1 MRARGEKPNRTTN
14 NNNQKQRKNKNMP
27 LALPLAKPGDVVQ
40 KLQLSLNKG
49 ARFTVELRWDSTHDV
64 DAHALLATNGGNGA
78 KVNDFAQVLSTYNAK
93 STNPNGMLVT
103 NQDRSFST
111 PCGAL
116 THSGDARTGVT
127 TDIDEL
133 ITIFG
138 DKVGSEV
145 NEIPIFVTVHGGATF
160 AGVKSASITI
170 KDDEGKV
177 LGEYQLTNE
186 FAAFNAVQM
195 GSLIRSDKG
204 WEYAPVGSGFMGD
217 FNAVLGY
224 FS

>member
-1 MRARGEKPNRTTN
+1 MLK
-14 NNNQKQRKNKNMP
+14 
-27 LALPLAKPGDVVQ
+27 LPLTKPGEAVQ

-49 ARFTVELRWDSTHDV
+49 ARFTVELRWDSTHDL
-64 DAHALLATNGGNGA
+64 DAHALLATNGGGGA
-78 KVNDFAQVLSTYNAK
+78 KVSALEQVLSTYNSK
-93 STNPNGMLVT
+93 RTNPNGTLIM
-103 NQDRSFST
+103 NQDGSFST

-133 ITIFG
+133 ITILG

-170 KDDEGKV
+170 KDDGGKV

-195 GSLIRSDKG
+195 GSLLHSEKG
-204 WEYAPVGSGFMGD
+204 WEFAPVGSGFMGD
-217 FNAVLGY
+217 FNTVLGH